1 MLLTERWHAFIIKFT
16 EGIMNFISAKKV
28 IIYSLAMLGFIAS
41 DVSADVVISG
51 TRVIYPAQ
59 AKEVTVKLDNRG
71 EKALLVQ
78 AWMDDGRE
86 DINPQEMK
94 IPFLVTPPISRMNAK
109 QGQTVKIA
117 SLGADLP
124 KDKESVFWF
133 NVLEIPPKAK
143 NTSDENLLQLAFRTR
158 IKLFYRPEGL
168 KGSSSEAATAL
179 TWKIIKKDKQ
189 VFAEVK
195 NASPYFV
202 TVNEATL
209 NANNSQYAIEKN
221 MISPA
226 SIKLMKVEG
235 LSNPVSA
242 GKITYSAI
250 SDYGGNIT
258 HAFSL

>member
-1 MLLTERWHAFIIKFT
+1 
-16 EGIMNFISAKKV
+16 MNFISAKK
-28 IIYSLAMLGFIAS
+28 IIACSMAMLGFIAS
-41 DVSADVVISG
+41 YASADIVISG

-109 QGQTVKIA
+109 QGQTIKIA
-117 SLGADLP
+117 SLGGNLP
-124 KDKESVFWF
+124 QDKESVFWF

-143 NTSDENLLQLAFRTR
+143 STTDENLLQLAFRTR
-158 IKLFYRPEGL
+158 IKVFYRPEGL
-168 KGSSSEAATAL
+168 KGSPSEAATAL
-179 TWKIIKKDKQ
+179 TWKIVKKDQQ
-189 VFAEVK
+189 VFTEVN

-209 NANNSQYAIEKN
+209 NANGSKYDIEKN
-221 MISPA
+221 MVAPGS
-226 SIKLMKVEG
+226 SKLMKVNG
-235 LSNPVSA
+235 LSQPVSA

-250 SDYGGNIT
+250 SDYGGNIN
-258 HAFSL
+258 HDFSL